1 MATLSAGHLFTDIA
15 QGSIPALL
23 PFLIAQDNLNYAAA
37 SALVLAATISSSII
51 QPAFGHISDRHS
63 LPWLMPLGPAA
74 RSVTAVVTK
83 TSA

>member
-23 PFLIAQDNLNYAAA
+23 PFLIAQDHLNYAAA

-51 QPAFGHISDRHS
+51 SRHS
-63 LPWLMPLGPAA
+63 
-74 RSVTAVVTK
+74 VTSPTATRCRG
-83 TSA
+83 